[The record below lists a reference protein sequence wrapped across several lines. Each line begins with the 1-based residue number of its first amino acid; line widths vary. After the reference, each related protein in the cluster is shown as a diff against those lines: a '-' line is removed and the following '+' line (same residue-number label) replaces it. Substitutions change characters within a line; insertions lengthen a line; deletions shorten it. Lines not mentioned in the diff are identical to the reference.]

1 MKRSIAPVW
10 AFAIGVGQLASCS
23 EVSPCDTV
31 YSEHPAECDPA
42 RSTLKVTCPDL
53 GRIQIQGGE
62 PLQLS
67 VAPNLTVS
75 EQEGTANPPVLVSA
89 QLPGG
94 LRVNLSES
102 RVVAP
107 DAVELVSRQELG
119 TEPGPVHFTLK
130 RGRWR
135 GESPDN
141 PALAC
146 RLYRAPSLD
155 AAAGHSNSYPRQNVP
170 WQGMQVRTFLN
181 AVKVQ
186 IGTSA
191 GGRSV
196 LVTEEGDVAFPGRW
210 LERYT
215 LSSGTLAANLDP
227 ADTVWK
233 PLRAEFGSERGI
245 QTAHSKNGL
254 IVYGSAG
261 LDTISL
267 KPMRTPSGITVSLSA
282 QLAASVD
289 RDWFLLGD
297 SSSLTAYRFDGSTVR
312 QLGSLTIATKLLV
325 MRAARSDG
333 SDAQRAFD
341 AAVVSDSGT
350 VSVLRLVDDQLK
362 SAELPGLSSLSQS
375 ATRVLAAAHDPAAL
389 AIGDLDGDGLQDLI
403 VYDKTSQNI
412 SYMPQSGAESTAEFQ
427 LPLSTG
433 LTVADV
439 QSLAVGDVDGDN
451 KLDIAVVAGKRA
463 TVYLQR

>member
-1 MKRSIAPVW
+1 MKRSIVTVW
-10 AFAIGVGQLASCS
+10 AFAIGVVQLASCS
-23 EVSPCDTV
+23 VVSLCDTV

-42 RSTLKVTCPDL
+42 RSPLQVSCPDS
-53 GRIQIQGGE
+53 GRIQIQGDE

-67 VAPNLTVS
+67 VAPNLTVR
-75 EQEGTANPPVLVSA
+75 EQEGAANPPVLVSA

-94 LRVNLSES
+94 LQVNLSES
-102 RVVAP
+102 SVVAP
-107 DAVELVSRQELG
+107 DKVQLVSRQELG
-119 TEPGPVHFTLK
+119 TEPGPVHFTLT

-135 GESPDN
+135 GESQDS

-146 RLYRAPSLD
+146 RLYRTPSLD

-170 WQGMQVRTFLN
+170 WQGMQVRNFVN
-181 AVKVQ
+181 AVAVQ

-196 LVTEEGDVAFPGRW
+196 LVTEEGDAMFPGRW

-227 ADTVWK
+227 ADAVWK
-233 PLRAEFGSERGI
+233 PLRAMFGSEIGI

-267 KPMRTPSGITVSLSA
+267 KPMRSPSGVMISPSA

-297 SSSLTAYRFDGSTVR
+297 SSSLTGYRFDGSTVR
-312 QLGSLTIATKLLV
+312 QLDSLAIATKLLA
-325 MRAARSDG
+325 MRAARRDG
-333 SDAQRAFD
+333 SDEPRAFD
-341 AAVVSDSGT
+341 AAVVSESGT
-350 VSVLRLVDDQLK
+350 VSVLRLVGDQLK
-362 SAELPGLSSLSQS
+362 SVELPGLSALGQS
-375 ATRVLAAAHDPAAL
+375 ATWVLASIAGPAAL

-403 VYDKTSQNI
+403 VYDNASQNI
-412 SYMPQSGAESTAEFQ
+412 LYMPQSGAESTAEFQ

-433 LTVADV
+433 LTVAGV

-451 KLDIAVVAGKRA
+451 KLDIAVVAGKQA